1 MLLAVLAS
9 VVIAT
14 CYEGDT
20 CTTSKGERVRLACI
34 DAAEL
39 RGKRAQPAA
48 PEAARD
54 YLRDLVVGKEV
65 GIRRISEDRYGRTLG
80 ELFLGKMNVPQER
93 WSPAVMQRFMGGTP
107 INATGRESIK
117 IIAVRWH
124 LKFEQ
129 LSRLK

>member
-1 MLLAVLAS
+1 MLLTVLAS

-20 CTTSKGERVRLACI
+20 CTTSKGERVRPACI
-34 DAAEL
+34 DATEL

-48 PEAARD
+48 PKAALD
-54 YLRDLVVGKEV
+54 YLKDLVVGKEV
-65 GIRRISEDRYGRTLG
+65 GIRRISEDRDGRTLG

-117 IIAVRWH
+117 IIAVRWQ